1 MKSTALNKPKAP
13 SYASSCNA
21 CRQCTPLGACLAFK
35 GIEGAV
41 PFLHGSQGCA
51 TYIRRYLISHFREP
65 IDIASSSFSED
76 SAIFGGERNFRRGIG
91 NLTQQY
97 HPKIIGVAT
106 TCLSETIGDDVPS
119 FLRQIDKDVSETE
132 NQPKLIHVSTPS
144 YTGSHIDGFHEATRA
159 VVKTFAT
166 RSPVNNRLALF
177 PGMIS
182 TEDIRS
188 LKQDIKAFELHGILA
203 PDYSDT
209 MDGPAWES
217 YHRMSPGGTPLSEMT
232 LFGGVKAAID
242 FTHVVADKQLA
253 GAYLQDTFGV
263 TRHRLPAPI
272 GISAT
277 DDWLDLLSS
286 LSGIKIP
293 LSYEEQR
300 GRLIDAIVDGH
311 KYLSKVPVA
320 LFGEADH
327 VLGLC
332 SFISSLGLDIQL
344 VATGGKTKGFE
355 EAVHQ
360 NMQGDS
366 SPEIL
371 NGSDFRDIESAV
383 DRLYPRLLVG
393 NSKGYTLARRKNLPL
408 LRTGFPIHDRFGGQ
422 RLLHFGYAGA
432 QRLLDELINTIITH
446 RQSESDVGWTYI

>member
-1 MKSTALNKPKAP
+1 MTPPAVKKEKAP

-91 NLTQQY
+91 NLTKQY
-97 HPKIIGVAT
+97 SPRVIGVAT

-119 FLRQIDKDVSETE
+119 FLRQIEKDVTESED
-132 NQPKLIHVSTPS
+132 QPKLVHVSTPS
-144 YTGSHIDGFHEATRA
+144 YTGSHIDGFHEATRS
-159 VVKTFAT
+159 VVKTFAV
-166 RSPVNNRLALF
+166 RGPVNNRLVIF
-177 PGMIS
+177 PGMVS
-182 TEDIRS
+182 TEDLRS
-188 LKQDIKAFELHGILA
+188 LKQDFNAFELHGILA

-217 YHRMSPGGTPLSEMT
+217 YHRMSPGGTPLSELA
-232 LFGGVKAAID
+232 LFGGAKAAID
-242 FTHVVADKQLA
+242 FTHCVADKQLA
-253 GAYLQDTFGV
+253 GSYLQETFGIV
-263 TRHRLPAPI
+263 RHRLPAPM
-272 GISAT
+272 GIEAT
-277 DDWLDLLSS
+277 DRWLELLST
-286 LSGIKIP
+286 LSGKEIP
-293 LSYEEQR
+293 AHYQEQR
-300 GRLIDAIVDGH
+300 GRLIDAVVDGH
-311 KYLSKVPVA
+311 KYLSRVPVA

-332 SFISSLGLDIQL
+332 AFLSGLGLEIRL

-355 EAVHQ
+355 EAV
-360 NMQGDS
+360 NNNLSGES
-366 SPEIL
+366 TPEIL
-371 NGSDFRDIESAV
+371 NGVDFRDIERAV
-383 DRLYPRLLVG
+383 ERLEPKLLVG
-393 NSKGYTLARRKNLPL
+393 NSKGYTLSRRKKLPL
-408 LRTGFPIHDRFGGQ
+408 MRTGFPIHDRFGGQ

-432 QRLLDELINTIITH
+432 QRLLDELINTVITH
-446 RQSESDVGWTYI
+446 RQAESDVGWTYI